1 MADLDYLRKEID
13 RIDRSIIEALRERF
27 LVVSKIGKIKKVQH
41 QPSLDSTRWQKVL
54 TSRLAWAEE
63 LGVNKDFVKKVWNLI
78 HDQSLKIEDHE

>member
-41 QPSLDSTRWQKVL
+41 QPSLDPTRWQKVL